1 MGLTKAERETIIIYN
16 EAGPNAIVYTH
27 NTKLTRKLIRL
38 AKKYPGMIYPERPEQ
53 HGAVSYIV
61 PRKIITIREPYSEI
75 RRKADSERAKAAG
88 RRPPNR
94 KNPIE

>member
-1 MGLTKAERETIIIYN
+1 MSLTKAERETIIIFN

-27 NTKLTRKLIRL
+27 NNQLTRKLIRL
-38 AKKYPGMIYPERPEQ
+38 AKKYPGMIYPVRPEQ

-61 PRKIITIREPYSEI
+61 PRKIITVREPYSEI